1 MRRSIAAL
9 SAVAVSAG
17 GLWYASLG
25 VDWDE
30 VTAVLRGANYFYL
43 VPMVVFGVGSFYIR
57 ALRWR
62 VLLRPLGEF
71 RVGPL
76 FSSTA
81 IGIGFCNMV
90 LPGRAGEVVKPY
102 LLGRWLGVPVAG
114 LLGSSL
120 LERLFDMLSVLFML
134 GMVLLS
140 LPDAG
145 QLRAWAS
152 VPFGLALGLLLVTVL
167 LQRRSRIALGLV
179 EAVAARMPGAVRE
192 RTLRLVEGFVAGLQ
206 ALGSGAA
213 LLQAAGWSALL
224 WGIIAASFGM
234 GFLALELQVPL
245 LWGSVVVVVG
255 VAVAV
260 AAPSAPGFIGTFQAG
275 CQVALGIYG
284 ISPGQA
290 LGYSVFA
297 HAVQFVTQVGLG
309 AACLIYQGVGLEE
322 IRRAERPS

>member
-1 MRRSIAAL
+1 MRRSFAAL
-9 SAVAVSAG
+9 SAVAISAS

-25 VDWDE
+25 VDWAE
-30 VTAVLRGANYFYL
+30 VSAALRGAHYFYL
-43 VPMVVFGVGSFYIR
+43 VPMVILGVGTFYIR

-71 RVGPL
+71 RLGPL

-102 LLGRWLGVPVAG
+102 LLGRWLGIPLAG

-134 GMVLLS
+134 GMVLVS

-145 QLRAWAS
+145 KLRAWAS
-152 VPFGLALGLLLVTVL
+152 VPFALALGLLLVTIL

-179 EAVAARMPGAVRE
+179 EAVAARMPGALRD

-213 LLQAAGWSALL
+213 LLQAAGWSAVL
-224 WGIIAASFGM
+224 WGVIAASFGM
-234 GFLALELQVPL
+234 GFLALELEVPFV
-245 LWGSVVVVVG
+245 WGSVVVVVG

-297 HAVQFVTQVGLG
+297 HAVQFVTQVALG

>member
-1 MRRSIAAL
+1 
-9 SAVAVSAG
+9 
-17 GLWYASLG
+17 
-25 VDWDE
+25 
-30 VTAVLRGANYFYL
+30 
-43 VPMVVFGVGSFYIR
+43 
-57 ALRWR
+57 
-62 VLLRPLGEF
+62 
-71 RVGPL
+71 
-76 FSSTA
+76 
-81 IGIGFCNMV
+81 
-90 LPGRAGEVVKPY
+90 
-102 LLGRWLGVPVAG
+102 VAG
-114 LLGSSL
+114 
-120 LERLFDMLSVLFML
+120 
-134 GMVLLS
+134 
-140 LPDAG
+140 
-145 QLRAWAS
+145 W
-152 VPFGLALGLLLVTVL
+152 
-167 LQRRSRIALGLV
+167 
-179 EAVAARMPGAVRE
+179 
-192 RTLRLVEGFVAGLQ
+192 Q

-213 LLQAAGWSALL
+213 LLHAAGWSALL